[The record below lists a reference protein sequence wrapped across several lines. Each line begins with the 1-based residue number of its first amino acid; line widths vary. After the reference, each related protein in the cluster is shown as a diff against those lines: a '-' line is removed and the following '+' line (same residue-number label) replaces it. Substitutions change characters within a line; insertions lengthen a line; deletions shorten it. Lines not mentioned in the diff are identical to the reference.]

1 VETEDAALATLA
13 RAPRDSAWLAGGTNL
28 LDMLKLDVETA
39 AVLVDINALPLHGIE
54 ARQDGGVRI
63 GALARN
69 TDVAHHRTVR
79 ERFPML
85 SEALLAG
92 ASVQLRNMATV
103 GGNIMQRTRCS
114 YFRDIAMPCNR
125 REPGSGCGA
134 RDGHHRGHAVLGT
147 SPACIAVHPSDMCV
161 ALVALDAAV
170 QVRGRS
176 GARSIPLTALH
187 RLPGDHPERETVLE
201 PGELITAVEI
211 PPLGFASRSHYLKV
225 RDRASYA
232 FALVSAAVALD
243 LDGGSVREA
252 RVALGGV
259 GTVPW
264 RSPEAEQALRGRP
277 ADAES
282 FALAAE
288 AALRAATPLHDN
300 AFKVELARRVLVR
313 CLRTVAAG
321 PGGRS

>member
-54 ARQDGGVRI
+54 ARHDGGLRA
-63 GALARN
+63 GALARL
-69 TDVAHHRTVR
+69 TDVAHHAAVR

-85 SEALLAG
+85 AEALLAG

-114 YFRDIAMPCNR
+114 YFRDAAMPCNR
-125 REPGSGCGA
+125 RQPGSGCGA

-161 ALVALDAAV
+161 PLAALDAVV
-170 QVRGRS
+170 QVRGPS
-176 GARSIPLTALH
+176 GARAIPLTALH
-187 RLPGDHPERETVLE
+187 RLPGDHPERETTLE
-201 PGELITAVEI
+201 PGELITAVDI
-211 PPLGFASRSHYLKV
+211 PPLGFATRSHYLKV

-243 LDGGSVREA
+243 LDGGSVRDA

-259 GTVPW
+259 GTIPW
-264 RSPEAEQALRGRP
+264 RSPEAEHALRGRP
-277 ADAES
+277 ADGES
-282 FALAAE
+282 FGLAAE
-288 AALRAATPLHDN
+288 AALRGATPLRDN

-313 CLRTVAAG
+313 CLRTTAAMA
-321 PGGRS
+321 GGSP